1 MAEREIA
8 PGLEVDPDDAEEF
21 MDIVARF
28 DFGGD
33 R

>member
-1 MAEREIA
+1 VSDREIA
-8 PGLEVDPDDAEEF
+8 PGLEIDPDDGEQL